1 MGRSPVSKEGGGDI
15 CILMIISHVCGCQVS
30 KLVEEG
36 GGRHGFAALFTSLQH
51 PRVLSTHPWPGT
63 VGVLHPHDAEP
74 CDGVTPLRNGM
85 HEFGWGAPT

>member
-1 MGRSPVSKEGGGDI
+1 MR
-15 CILMIISHVCGCQVS
+15 CFS